1 MDIGSKIDSLYDL
14 RKSRLELETKV
25 KEMKEQESSMRGEI
39 IGLLQDE
46 TLEGA
51 KGKTATASLTY
62 SKQPQPVDWDAI
74 YHYIAETGRFALLH
88 RRISAALWQDIHNTE
103 GEIPGIESLDVVDL
117 SLTKSKRS

>member
-1 MDIGSKIDSLYDL
+1 MDIGSKIDSLYTLRNARLDL
-14 RKSRLELETKV
+14 EKQV

-51 KGKTATASLTY
+51 KGKMATAALTY
-62 SKQPQPVDWDAI
+62 SNQPQAVDWDAI

-88 RRISAALWQDIHNTE
+88 RRISAALWQDIVNNE
-103 GEIPGIESLDVVDL
+103 GEIPGIESIAIVDL